1 MHSFFSVLSK
11 MVSNTD
17 SFNLKVL
24 YQSLKFQYC
33 DNILC
38 VINVYETR
46 KSLWNIWQDQLK
58 MLKLKKI
65 IIIN

>member
-38 VINVYETR
+38 VINVNETR

-58 MLKLKKI
+58 MLK
-65 IIIN
+65 